1 VSVPSGANLQ
11 QKGRYL
17 FKVPNNLEMEEQIMK
32 RFYML
37 IGVVAVVFLAITVIS
52 PATCGAAAAK
62 PITLKFSYHMP
73 QDSFPGLQYQW
84 WANEV
89 EKRTNGQY
97 KVQIYWMQSL
107 AKQTDAL
114 PAMQSGLCDI
124 TFVSANYFVS
134 NFPLFIV
141 LDMPGNGGQDYLAPV
156 QALTDSVDHQ
166 PALKAELEKQKMEL
180 MIPYTSGLMQL
191 AFKTRPEGLKDLKG
205 KTIRSVGTGVS
216 KYLQNLGANPVF
228 MSYNDIYEAIDRGT
242 IVGSSI
248 SVMLSD
254 ALKHSE
260 VMKGVLMGNYAV
272 SLAVGVYMNK
282 DVYNKL
288 PADVQKILMDL
299 RTEGGIRFVTATK
312 DFEAKIYRNW
322 MDDGVSIIPLNGED
336 RKINEKAIKDAREF
350 LLDDY
355 AKKTPEVRN
364 VWDYYSKAITKY
376 EAANAAAAGKAK
388 K

>member
-1 VSVPSGANLQ
+1 
-11 QKGRYL
+11 
-17 FKVPNNLEMEEQIMK
+17 MK
-32 RFYML
+32 RVYRL
-37 IGVVAVVFLAITVIS
+37 IGVLAVLFLAITVIS
-52 PATCGAAAAK
+52 PAMCGAAVTK

-73 QDSFPGLQYQW
+73 QESFMGQHYQW

-89 EKRTNGQY
+89 EKRTNGRY
-97 KVQIYWMQSL
+97 KVQMYWMQSL

-141 LDMPGNGGQDYLAPV
+141 LDMPGNGGSDYLAPV
-156 QALTDSVDHQ
+156 QALMDSVDHQ
-166 PALKAELEKQKMEL
+166 AALKAELEKQKMVL
-180 MIPYTSGLMQL
+180 MVPYTSGLMQF

-205 KTIRSVGTGVS
+205 KTIRSVGTGVT

-242 IVGSSI
+242 IGGSSI
-248 SVMLSD
+248 SMMMSD

-260 VMKGVLMGNYAV
+260 VMKGILLGNYAV
-272 SLAVGVYMNK
+272 SLAVGVYMNQ
-282 DVYNKL
+282 DVYKKL

-299 RTEGGIRFVTATK
+299 RTELGIRYATATK

-322 MDDGVSIIPLNGED
+322 MDEGVSVISLNAED
-336 RKINEKAIKDAREF
+336 RKINEKAIKDARES
-350 LLDDY
+350 LLEEY
-355 AKKTPEVRN
+355 AKKNAEVRN
-364 VWDYYSKAITKY
+364 VWDYYSKAVKKY
-376 EAANAAAAGKAK
+376 ETANAAASAK
-388 K
+388 PKK